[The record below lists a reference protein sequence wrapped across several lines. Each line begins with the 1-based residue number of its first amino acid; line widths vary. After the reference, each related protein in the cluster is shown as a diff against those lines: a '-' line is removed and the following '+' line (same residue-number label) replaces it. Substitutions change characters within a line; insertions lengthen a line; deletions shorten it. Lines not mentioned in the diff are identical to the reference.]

1 MELVWDLRP
10 SGTRL
15 FKYRDSQSQQ
25 NPPLGEDFRRRSRGL
40 SSGPPPPRPLHDSP
54 QDPYHV
60 RLCGPR
66 SPGASRKEAKD
77 DRRAHGRGGLPGWSA
92 GGMPG
97 SAESGRRTSGSRGTP
112 GGPAQ
117 APTLLARPE
126 PVDPTLPVC
135 PSARPLCEADPDML
149 LCLLVLLLLLPPSHA
164 PGALDLWRCFRHLEP
179 SVHREGD
186 LLLGAFFPLYYV
198 NRKAPLARLYFL
210 LRPHGHE
217 VPHRW
222 LWKNYQY
229 VLAFYFA
236 IEEINRDLH
245 LLPNLTLGFHV
256 FSAFHSDHR
265 TLETALLWLSG
276 GTEFLPNYKCQTQSK
291 AIAVIAGTAAAFSA
305 QIGTLLELYK
315 TPQVTYGPFDPMLSD
330 KDQFPS
336 LYQMAPK
343 DSSLAHAMVS
353 LLLHFGWTWVALFIS
368 DDLKGEQFLRDLR
381 AEMVKNGICVALTE
395 KLPDTKTMYG
405 SGDVTFMGRIR
416 VSSANVHILHGEAG
430 SLITVDMAADFF
442 LTTGKVWIMAAKQET
457 VLHEMNHML
466 HSFHGG
472 FSFSPHKG
480 EIPGFRHFLQTVT
493 PSHYPEDFYFSKLWA
508 YSFDCSPAGSIC
520 EVFGECRPNTSLE
533 FMPGNMDIMTLS
545 DSSYFVYNAVYAL
558 AHVLHKIL
566 SEKIEMGSSE
576 DADQPQ
582 LHPWQL
588 HPFLKNIRFTNSAGA
603 HISLDEKS
611 SQMAQYDIHNAV
623 NFPAGL
629 GLLVKVGEFVPR
641 SPLGQ
646 GLVISEEMIEW
657 PIGFTEVQSQFSVAT
672 CILQETTFGLV
683 FTVAVST
690 VLAKTVTVIL
700 AFRVTAPGR
709 RMRRWLVSGAP
720 NFIIPSCS
728 LIQLTLC
735 GVWLGTSPPF
745 VDTDTHS
752 EHGHIIITC
761 NKGSVTAF
769 YCALGYLGSL
779 ALGTFTVAFLARN
792 LPDTF
797 NEAKFLTFSM
807 LVFCSVWLTFLPVY
821 HSTKG
826 KVMVAVEVFS
836 ILASSAGLLGCI
848 FAPKCYIILK
858 RPDENSLKVLKDK
871 RGAKGNRHSK
881 VLSHESLAH
890 F

>member
-1 MELVWDLRP
+1 MHPALLFWFRIALVIL
-10 SGTRL
+10 GLFFLLKKTLRL
-15 FKYRDSQSQQ
+15 F
-25 NPPLGEDFRRRSRGL
+25 
-40 SSGPPPPRPLHDSP
+40 
-54 QDPYHV
+54 
-60 RLCGPR
+60 
-66 SPGASRKEAKD
+66 
-77 DRRAHGRGGLPGWSA
+77 
-92 GGMPG
+92 
-97 SAESGRRTSGSRGTP
+97 SGSVKKVIGISKVIS
-112 GGPAQ
+112 
-117 APTLLARPE
+117 LK
-126 PVDPTLPVC
+126 
-135 PSARPLCEADPDML
+135 
-149 LCLLVLLLLLPPSHA
+149 
-164 PGALDLWRCFRHLEP
+164 
-179 SVHREGD
+179 
-186 LLLGAFFPLYYV
+186 LYI
-198 NRKAPLARLYFL
+198 
-210 LRPHGHE
+210 
-217 VPHRW
+217 
-222 LWKNYQY
+222 NYQY

-236 IEEINRDLH
+236 IEEINKDSH

-256 FSAFHSDHR
+256 YNAFSSDQF
-265 TLETALLWLSG
+265 TLWSTLLWLSG
-276 GTEFLPNYKCQTQSK
+276 KMQTLPNYNCQTQSK
-291 AIAVIAGTAAAFSA
+291 SAAII
-305 QIGTLLELYK
+305 
-315 TPQVTYGPFDPMLSD
+315 VTYGPFDPMLSD

-353 LLLHFGWTWVALFIS
+353 LLLHFGWTWVALFLS
-368 DDLKGEQFLRDLR
+368 DDLKGEQFLRDLK

-395 KLPDTKTMYG
+395 KLPVTKIMYG
-405 SGDVTFMGRIR
+405 TGDITFMSRIR

-430 SLITVDMAADFF
+430 SLVTVDMAADFF
-442 LTTGKVWIMAAKQET
+442 LTTGKVWIMAAKQEI

-493 PSHYPEDFYFSKLWA
+493 PSRYPEDFYFTKLWLHL
-508 YSFDCSPAGSIC
+508 FHCSPAGSLCGQIYNC
-520 EVFGECRPNTSLE
+520 PPNASFE
-533 FMPGNMDIMTLS
+533 FVSGVIDMMTLT
-545 DSSYFVYNAVYAL
+545 DSSYFIYNAVYAV
-558 AHVLHKIL
+558 AHVLHNML
-566 SEKIEMGSSE
+566 Y
-576 DADQPQ
+576 PNT
-582 LHPWQL
+582 L
-588 HPFLKNIRFTNSAGA
+588 HPFLKNVRFTNSAGD
-603 HISLDEKS
+603 HISLGEKS

-646 GLVISEEMIEW
+646 GLLQVMCRIVTGALFPQTPRSVCSQSCRPGFRKIPQEGRPVCCFACVFCPEGHISNQTAAVLGVFVKHRDT
-657 PIGFTEVQSQFSVAT
+657 PIVKANNRALSYILLISLTFCFLCSLPFIGRPSTAT

-700 AFRVTAPGR
+700 AFKVTAPGR
-709 RMRRWLVSGAP
+709 RMRQWLVSGAP

-735 GVWLGTSPPF
+735 AVWLGTSPPF

-752 EHGHIIITC
+752 DHGCIIITC
-761 NKGSVTAF
+761 NMGSVTAF

-797 NEAKFLTFSM
+797 NEAKVLTFSM

-848 FAPKCYIILK
+848 FVPKCYVVLL
-858 RPDENSLKVLKDK
+858 RPHRSSLCGSREKIHCGSNKP
-871 RGAKGNRHSK
+871 S
-881 VLSHESLAH
+881 
-890 F
+890 